1 MTMARRARSATTSR
15 DARLKR
21 GGRSV
26 RPTILVGAIAIAVI
40 ALIGYG
46 GFVMT
51 RHLASRAQL
60 PQLPAVAGQPPAVR
74 QHLLDKYEGAQR
86 APASPSAVGAL
97 CLAFHA
103 DMFYAEADRCHL
115 LAERLAP
122 QEWRWTYYRAL
133 LQSERGNAEAVAN
146 GMRRVVERAPTFGP
160 AWWWLGDAEFKQG
173 HYERAEE
180 AWQRA
185 ASLPEVER
193 DAVHPSHAA
202 DVPLTAFASLG
213 LARVALVRGDNGSAR
228 DILERLT
235 ARAPRFG
242 SGFRLLAES
251 YELLGRQAD
260 ADRARFRASRL
271 PPYAPYADPMV
282 DALARESR
290 NSTFLIRQASEAD
303 LAVNG
308 AWSEYLTRRALEFDP
323 DNPDVL
329 SKLGRLLRTFG
340 RSDEAL
346 EFFVR
351 YQQLVPG
358 DIQVLG
364 HIGGCLSDLGRFEE
378 AEPFLR
384 RALTGLD
391 DALTHYNLGAL
402 LAATGRFDEAIAE
415 YERAVERDPYDSD
428 VRTNLAAVLVRKG
441 KLAQASRELRRALE
455 LDPENVGALT
465 NLGLVY
471 AEQGQFD
478 RAAAEF
484 EAALRINPRQPQA
497 LDALR
502 ALGR

>member
-15 DARLKR
+15 GAHLKR
-21 GGRSV
+21 GGWNF
-26 RPTILVGAIAIAVI
+26 RPALLTGVIAVAVV
-40 ALIGYG
+40 ALIAYG

-51 RHLASRAQL
+51 RHVASRAQL
-60 PQLPAVAGQPPAVR
+60 PELPAVAGQSPAIR
-74 QHLLDKYEGAQR
+74 EHLRDRHEGAQR
-86 APASPSAVGAL
+86 APTSSSAVGAL
-97 CLAFHA
+97 CLALHA
-103 DMFYAEADRCHL
+103 DMFYVEADRCHA
-115 LAERLAP
+115 LAERLVP

-173 HYERAEE
+173 HYEKAEE
-180 AWQRA
+180 AWRRA
-185 ASLPEVER
+185 HSLPEVER
-193 DAVHPSHAA
+193 DANHPKHLA

-213 LARVALVRGDNGSAR
+213 LARVALVRGENEGAR
-228 DILERLT
+228 EILERLT
-235 ARAPRFG
+235 TTAPRFG

-251 YELLGRQAD
+251 YELLRRPAD
-260 ADRARFRASRL
+260 AERARFRASRL

-303 LAVNG
+303 LG
-308 AWSEYLTRRALEFDP
+308 ANAEWSEYLTRRALEFDP
-323 DNPDVL
+323 DNPDVV

-346 EFFVR
+346 EYFVR
-351 YQQLVPG
+351 YRQLVPD

-384 RALTGLD
+384 RALAGLD

-415 YERAVERDPYDSD
+415 YEKAVERDPFDPD
-428 VRTNLAAVLVRKG
+428 TRTNLAAVLVRKG
-441 KLAQASRELRRALE
+441 KLAPASRELQRALE

-478 RAAAEF
+478 RAAAQF
-484 EAALRINPRQPQA
+484 EAALRIDPRQPQA
-497 LDALR
+497 RDALR